1 MQLNIATTYAITVS
15 SSMRKTKSATDKTTD
30 EALPKWAEDE
40 IKSVQFGEPEILTR
54 TGYILDIY
62 ENDFKIDIQLY
73 EALPDGRTIIEGLNV
88 PRSSQIV
95 DFMKGVVYEFKI
107 KMFHG
112 SLSSKLIELLRTK
125 FAIEMD
131 TIYRFDLEE
140 IQMMDV
146 ESDLPSMP
154 PSSDGED
161 EDGEDGKG

>member
-1 MQLNIATTYAITVS
+1 MG
-15 SSMRKTKSATDKTTD
+15 KTKSASSRSSED

-40 IKSVQFGEPEILTR
+40 IKSVQFGDPEILTR

-161 EDGEDGKG
+161 EDGEDGKE

>member
-1 MQLNIATTYAITVS
+1 MG
-15 SSMRKTKSATDKTTD
+15 KTKSASSKSSED

-40 IKSVQFGEPEILTR
+40 IKSVQFGQPEILTR

-88 PRSSQIV
+88 PRSSKIA

-112 SLSSKLIELLRTK
+112 SLSSKLVELLRTK

-154 PSSDGED
+154 ASSDGED
-161 EDGEDGKG
+161 EDGEDGKE

>member
-1 MQLNIATTYAITVS
+1 MG
-15 SSMRKTKSATDKTTD
+15 KTKSAASRSSED

-88 PRSSQIV
+88 PRSSKIV

-112 SLSSKLIELLRTK
+112 SLSSKLVELLRTK

-140 IQMMDV
+140 LQMMDV
-146 ESDLPSMP
+146 ESDLPSMS

-161 EDGEDGKG
+161 EEVDDGKE

>member
-1 MQLNIATTYAITVS
+1 MG
-15 SSMRKTKSATDKTTD
+15 KTKSASSRSSEN

-88 PRSSQIV
+88 PRSSKIV

-107 KMFHG
+107 KMFRG
-112 SLSSKLIELLRTK
+112 SLSSKLVELLRTK

-161 EDGEDGKG
+161 EDGEDGKE

>member
-1 MQLNIATTYAITVS
+1 MG
-15 SSMRKTKSATDKTTD
+15 KTKSASSRSSED
-30 EALPKWAEDE
+30 EALPQWAEDE
-40 IKSVQFGEPEILTR
+40 IKSVQFGQPEILAR

-112 SLSSKLIELLRTK
+112 SLSSKLVELLRTK

>member
-1 MQLNIATTYAITVS
+1 MG
-15 SSMRKTKSATDKTTD
+15 KTKSASSRSSED

-88 PRSSQIV
+88 PRSSKIV

-112 SLSSKLIELLRTK
+112 SLSSKLVELLRTK
-125 FAIEMD
+125 FSIEMD

-161 EDGEDGKG
+161 EDGEDGKE

>member
-1 MQLNIATTYAITVS
+1 MG
-15 SSMRKTKSATDKTTD
+15 KTKSASSRSSED

-73 EALPDGRTIIEGLNV
+73 EALPDSRTIIEGLNV
-88 PRSSQIV
+88 PRSSKIV

-107 KMFHG
+107 KMFRG
-112 SLSSKLIELLRTK
+112 SLSSKLVELLRTK

-161 EDGEDGKG
+161 EDGEDGKE

>member
-1 MQLNIATTYAITVS
+1 MG
-15 SSMRKTKSATDKTTD
+15 KTKSASSRSSED

>member
-1 MQLNIATTYAITVS
+1 MG
-15 SSMRKTKSATDKTTD
+15 KTKSASSRSSED

-40 IKSVQFGEPEILTR
+40 IKSVQFGDPEILTR

-112 SLSSKLIELLRTK
+112 YLSSKLVELLRTK

>member
-1 MQLNIATTYAITVS
+1 MG
-15 SSMRKTKSATDKTTD
+15 KTKSASSRSSED

-112 SLSSKLIELLRTK
+112 SLSSKLVELLRTK

>member
-1 MQLNIATTYAITVS
+1 MG
-15 SSMRKTKSATDKTTD
+15 KTKSASSRSSED

-88 PRSSQIV
+88 PRSSKIV

-107 KMFHG
+107 KMFRG
-112 SLSSKLIELLRTK
+112 SLSSKLVELLRTK

>member
-1 MQLNIATTYAITVS
+1 MG
-15 SSMRKTKSATDKTTD
+15 KTKSASSKSSED

-40 IKSVQFGEPEILTR
+40 IKSVQFGQPEILTR

-88 PRSSQIV
+88 PRSSKIV

-107 KMFHG
+107 KMFRG
-112 SLSSKLIELLRTK
+112 SLSSKLVELLRTK

-161 EDGEDGKG
+161 EDGEDGKE

>member
-1 MQLNIATTYAITVS
+1 MG
-15 SSMRKTKSATDKTTD
+15 KTKSAASRSSED

-40 IKSVQFGEPEILTR
+40 IKSVQFGQPEILTR

-88 PRSSQIV
+88 PRSSKIT

-112 SLSSKLIELLRTK
+112 SLSSKLVELLRTK

-154 PSSDGED
+154 ASSDGED
-161 EDGEDGKG
+161 EDGEDGKE

>member
-1 MQLNIATTYAITVS
+1 MG
-15 SSMRKTKSATDKTTD
+15 KTKSASSRSSED

-88 PRSSQIV
+88 PRSSKIV

-112 SLSSKLIELLRTK
+112 SLSSKLVELLRTK

-154 PSSDGED
+154 ASSDGED
-161 EDGEDGKG
+161 EDGEDGKE

>member
-1 MQLNIATTYAITVS
+1 MG
-15 SSMRKTKSATDKTTD
+15 KTKSASSRPSED
-30 EALPKWAEDE
+30 EALPKWAEEE
-40 IKSVQFGEPEILTR
+40 IKSVQFGQPEILTR

-73 EALPDGRTIIEGLNV
+73 ESLPDGRTIIEGLNV
-88 PRSSQIV
+88 PRSLKIA

-107 KMFHG
+107 KMFRG
-112 SLSSKLIELLRTK
+112 PLSSKLVELLRTK

-140 IQMMDV
+140 LQKMDV
-146 ESDLPSMP
+146 ESDLASMP

-161 EDGEDGKG
+161 E

>member
-1 MQLNIATTYAITVS
+1 MG
-15 SSMRKTKSATDKTTD
+15 KTKSASSRSSED
-30 EALPKWAEDE
+30 EALPKWAEEE

-88 PRSSQIV
+88 PRSSKIV

-107 KMFHG
+107 KMFRG
-112 SLSSKLIELLRTK
+112 SLSSKLVELLRTK

-131 TIYRFDLEE
+131 IIYRFDLEE

-161 EDGEDGKG
+161 EDGEDGKE

>member
-1 MQLNIATTYAITVS
+1 MG
-15 SSMRKTKSATDKTTD
+15 KTKSAASRSSED

-88 PRSSQIV
+88 SRSSKIA

-107 KMFHG
+107 KMFRG
-112 SLSSKLIELLRTK
+112 SLSSKLVELLRTK

-161 EDGEDGKG
+161 EDGEDGKE

>member
-1 MQLNIATTYAITVS
+1 MG
-15 SSMRKTKSATDKTTD
+15 KTKSASSRSSED

-40 IKSVQFGEPEILTR
+40 IKSVQFGDPEILTR

-125 FAIEMD
+125 YTIEMD

>member
-1 MQLNIATTYAITVS
+1 MG
-15 SSMRKTKSATDKTTD
+15 KTKSAASRSSED

-40 IKSVQFGEPEILTR
+40 IKSVQFGQPEILTR

-88 PRSSQIV
+88 PRSYKIV

-107 KMFHG
+107 KMFRG
-112 SLSSKLIELLRTK
+112 SLSSKLVELLRTK

-140 IQMMDV
+140 LQMMDV
-146 ESDLPSMP
+146 ESDLSSMP

-161 EDGEDGKG
+161 EEEEDGKE